1 MDLLVNENVSGT
13 VIRELRQRGHNVLS
27 VKESMRAERDEVIL
41 ARAERERRIV
51 VTHDKDFG
59 ELAVRWRLPA
69 SCGVI
74 LFRLANSD
82 SDADNNRILETLE
95 SRADWAGHFSV
106 VTDTRIRMRP
116 MTVEPSPRKP
126 RRKRPKK

>member
-1 MDLLVNENVSGT
+1 MRLLVNENVSST
-13 VIRELRQRGHNVLS
+13 VIRELRERGYDVLS
-27 VKESMRAERDEVIL
+27 VKESMRGERDEVIL

-59 ELAVRWRLPA
+59 ELAIRWRLPA

-82 SDADNNRILETLE
+82 SVADNERILETLE
-95 SRADWAGHFSV
+95 CRTDWAGQFSV
-106 VTDTRIRMRP
+106 VTDSRIRMRP
-116 MTVEPSPRKP
+116 LTAEPLPRKP